1 MRMATNFFYKKR
13 KFKFDGLAKRHSSE
27 WKKGQKEIIEA
38 FSIKQIQI
46 IRGAGIKTYSSFN
59 NAFVDI
65 LFVLDVILSYYYVII
80 VHIAQ
85 LHDGF
90 FYLQRRDLLEIS
102 LKF

>member
-1 MRMATNFFYKKR
+1 MEE
-13 KFKFDGLAKRHSSE
+13 GSE
-27 WKKGQKEIIEA
+27 RNNWG

-46 IRGAGIKTYSSFN
+46 IRGAGVKTCSSFN
-59 NAFVDI
+59 NGFVDI
-65 LFVLDVILSYYYVII
+65 LFVLDVILSYYYVIF